1 MAQSTSTS
9 GNQPLIELKHVDKH
23 YGDLHV
29 LNDINLS
36 VDRGEVVVV
45 IGPSGSGKSTMC
57 RTINRLE
64 TIDSGEILIEGQP
77 LPQEGKDLARMRAEL
92 GMVFQQF
99 NLFAHMTVLQNVMLG
114 PVDVLGV
121 SKDEARERA
130 MDLLGRVGVAEQADK
145 VPAQLSG
152 GQQQRVA
159 IARSLAMQPK
169 AMLFDEPTSALD
181 PEMIN
186 EVLEVMVRLAQ
197 QGMTM
202 IVITHEM
209 NFARRAPRTSSTPSR
224 TTSSI
229 AMFAR
234 HDHPNSKVTPM
245 IGTRTSSS
253 YTPHVDVAPADRPL
267 ILVAP
272 RWEEAKPFLS
282 ETLSPNEEIASV
294 FVDAILAAGGLPLQ
308 MSITEDV
315 DVIRHYVEIAD
326 GIAIPGGPDVNP
338 KRWGDERPYDPTLCC
353 EIRDRFEFKLVGE
366 VLRAKK
372 PLFTTCRGT
381 QLLNVATGGTL
392 CMDVPSLGAREGR
405 TQWRHTHV
413 LNDPVHPVEVVPGS
427 LLERAVGGHRLIQT
441 NSAHHCCVDRLG
453 KSTRLVAKATDGV
466 PECIEVEGQP
476 FCLGVQWHPEYTWKT
491 LETDFNL
498 WKSFVEAAAKVKQAR

>member
-1 MAQSTSTS
+1 
-9 GNQPLIELKHVDKH
+9 
-23 YGDLHV
+23 
-29 LNDINLS
+29 
-36 VDRGEVVVV
+36 
-45 IGPSGSGKSTMC
+45 
-57 RTINRLE
+57 
-64 TIDSGEILIEGQP
+64 
-77 LPQEGKDLARMRAEL
+77 
-92 GMVFQQF
+92 
-99 NLFAHMTVLQNVMLG
+99 
-114 PVDVLGV
+114 
-121 SKDEARERA
+121 
-130 MDLLGRVGVAEQADK
+130 
-145 VPAQLSG
+145 
-152 GQQQRVA
+152 
-159 IARSLAMQPK
+159 
-169 AMLFDEPTSALD
+169 
-181 PEMIN
+181 
-186 EVLEVMVRLAQ
+186 
-197 QGMTM
+197 
-202 IVITHEM
+202 
-209 NFARRAPRTSSTPSR
+209 
-224 TTSSI
+224 
-229 AMFAR
+229 
-234 HDHPNSKVTPM
+234 M

-272 RWEEAKPFLS
+272 RWEEAEPFLT
-282 ETLSPNEEIASV
+282 EMLSPNEEIASV

-308 MSITEDV
+308 MSITEDIE
-315 DVIRHYVEIAD
+315 VIRHYVDIAD

-338 KRWGDERPYDPTLCC
+338 KRWGDDRPYDPTLCC
-353 EIRDRFEFKLVGE
+353 EIRDSFEFKLVGE

-498 WKSFVEAAAKVKQAR
+498 WKSFVEAAAKVKQARKLTDSTTDKGAPPATWSDGAPFYLFAAGTQPKARKLLFSRFAQGRHRCRILLLQRMHSLASAVNGIGTAQRLGHHDRRLIQIIESQVLAHALERVRCHKRTFGVSRRHGGLQLVHALVIQKLEGKAAKHLLAHQPSARVIIIGANLLIRLTHGNHGLKLLWSN

>member
-1 MAQSTSTS
+1 
-9 GNQPLIELKHVDKH
+9 
-23 YGDLHV
+23 
-29 LNDINLS
+29 
-36 VDRGEVVVV
+36 
-45 IGPSGSGKSTMC
+45 
-57 RTINRLE
+57 
-64 TIDSGEILIEGQP
+64 
-77 LPQEGKDLARMRAEL
+77 
-92 GMVFQQF
+92 
-99 NLFAHMTVLQNVMLG
+99 
-114 PVDVLGV
+114 
-121 SKDEARERA
+121 
-130 MDLLGRVGVAEQADK
+130 
-145 VPAQLSG
+145 
-152 GQQQRVA
+152 
-159 IARSLAMQPK
+159 
-169 AMLFDEPTSALD
+169 
-181 PEMIN
+181 
-186 EVLEVMVRLAQ
+186 
-197 QGMTM
+197 
-202 IVITHEM
+202 
-209 NFARRAPRTSSTPSR
+209 
-224 TTSSI
+224 
-229 AMFAR
+229 
-234 HDHPNSKVTPM
+234 M

-253 YTPHVDVAPADRPL
+253 YTPHVNVDPADRPL

-282 ETLSPNEEIASV
+282 EMLSPNEEIASV

-308 MSITEDV
+308 MSITEDI

-353 EIRDRFEFKLVGE
+353 EIRDRFEFKLVNE

-498 WKSFVEAAAKVKQAR
+498 WKSFVEAAAKVKQARYFTDSTTDKGAPPATWSDGAPFCLYASGAHQSSQALIQPPRAGPTSWPHIAAAAHAFPHERRQQYRHRAALRSPRPPARTDYRIPGSGSRP

>member
-1 MAQSTSTS
+1 
-9 GNQPLIELKHVDKH
+9 
-23 YGDLHV
+23 
-29 LNDINLS
+29 
-36 VDRGEVVVV
+36 
-45 IGPSGSGKSTMC
+45 
-57 RTINRLE
+57 
-64 TIDSGEILIEGQP
+64 
-77 LPQEGKDLARMRAEL
+77 
-92 GMVFQQF
+92 
-99 NLFAHMTVLQNVMLG
+99 
-114 PVDVLGV
+114 
-121 SKDEARERA
+121 
-130 MDLLGRVGVAEQADK
+130 
-145 VPAQLSG
+145 
-152 GQQQRVA
+152 
-159 IARSLAMQPK
+159 
-169 AMLFDEPTSALD
+169 
-181 PEMIN
+181 
-186 EVLEVMVRLAQ
+186 
-197 QGMTM
+197 
-202 IVITHEM
+202 
-209 NFARRAPRTSSTPSR
+209 
-224 TTSSI
+224 
-229 AMFAR
+229 
-234 HDHPNSKVTPM
+234 M

-253 YTPHVDVAPADRPL
+253 YTPHVDVDPADRPL

-272 RWEEAKPFLS
+272 RWEEAKPYLS

-308 MSITEDV
+308 MSITEDIE
-315 DVIRHYVEIAD
+315 VIRHYVDIAD

-353 EIRDRFEFKLVGE
+353 EIRDRFEFKLVNE

-392 CMDVPSLGAREGR
+392 CMDVPSLGAREGS

-476 FCLGVQWHPEYTWKT
+476 FCLGVQWHPEYTWQT

-498 WKSFVEAAAKVKQAR
+498 WKSFVEAAAKVLRKTRNVRFVMAGSGDMLKHIVRRVAKLGIADRFHFTGFLKGDEVQ

>member
-1 MAQSTSTS
+1 
-9 GNQPLIELKHVDKH
+9 
-23 YGDLHV
+23 
-29 LNDINLS
+29 
-36 VDRGEVVVV
+36 
-45 IGPSGSGKSTMC
+45 
-57 RTINRLE
+57 
-64 TIDSGEILIEGQP
+64 
-77 LPQEGKDLARMRAEL
+77 
-92 GMVFQQF
+92 
-99 NLFAHMTVLQNVMLG
+99 
-114 PVDVLGV
+114 
-121 SKDEARERA
+121 
-130 MDLLGRVGVAEQADK
+130 
-145 VPAQLSG
+145 
-152 GQQQRVA
+152 
-159 IARSLAMQPK
+159 
-169 AMLFDEPTSALD
+169 
-181 PEMIN
+181 
-186 EVLEVMVRLAQ
+186 
-197 QGMTM
+197 
-202 IVITHEM
+202 
-209 NFARRAPRTSSTPSR
+209 
-224 TTSSI
+224 
-229 AMFAR
+229 
-234 HDHPNSKVTPM
+234 M

-353 EIRDRFEFKLVGE
+353 EIRDRFEFKLVNE

-427 LLERAVGGHRLIQT
+427 LLGARGGPAPPPCAWTCRAWVRARAARSGAIPTCSTIPCTPSRSCRARCWSARLAGT
-441 NSAHHCCVDRLG
+441 G
-453 KSTRLVAKATDGV
+453 
-466 PECIEVEGQP
+466 
-476 FCLGVQWHPEYTWKT
+476 
-491 LETDFNL
+491 
-498 WKSFVEAAAKVKQAR
+498 

>member
-1 MAQSTSTS
+1 MH
-9 GNQPLIELKHVDKH
+9 HVH
-23 YGDLHV
+23 
-29 LNDINLS
+29 
-36 VDRGEVVVV
+36 
-45 IGPSGSGKSTMC
+45 P
-57 RTINRLE
+57 
-64 TIDSGEILIEGQP
+64 DS
-77 LPQEGKDLARMRAEL
+77 
-92 GMVFQQF
+92 
-99 NLFAHMTVLQNVMLG
+99 
-114 PVDVLGV
+114 
-121 SKDEARERA
+121 
-130 MDLLGRVGVAEQADK
+130 
-145 VPAQLSG
+145 
-152 GQQQRVA
+152 
-159 IARSLAMQPK
+159 K
-169 AMLFDEPTSALD
+169 A
-181 PEMIN
+181 
-186 EVLEVMVRLAQ
+186 
-197 QGMTM
+197 
-202 IVITHEM
+202 
-209 NFARRAPRTSSTPSR
+209 
-224 TTSSI
+224 
-229 AMFAR
+229 
-234 HDHPNSKVTPM
+234 TPM
-245 IGTRTSSS
+245 IGTHTSSS

-272 RWEEAKPFLS
+272 RWEGAKPFLS

-308 MSITEDV
+308 MSITEDIE
-315 DVIRHYVEIAD
+315 VIRHYVDIAD

-338 KRWGDERPYDPTLCC
+338 KRWGDDRPYDPTLCC
-353 EIRDRFEFKLVGE
+353 EIRDSFEFKLVGE

-476 FCLGVQWHPEYTWKT
+476 FCLGVQWHPEYTWQT

-498 WKSFVEAAAKVKQAR
+498 WKSFVEAAAKVRQAR

>member
-1 MAQSTSTS
+1 
-9 GNQPLIELKHVDKH
+9 
-23 YGDLHV
+23 
-29 LNDINLS
+29 
-36 VDRGEVVVV
+36 
-45 IGPSGSGKSTMC
+45 
-57 RTINRLE
+57 
-64 TIDSGEILIEGQP
+64 
-77 LPQEGKDLARMRAEL
+77 
-92 GMVFQQF
+92 
-99 NLFAHMTVLQNVMLG
+99 
-114 PVDVLGV
+114 
-121 SKDEARERA
+121 
-130 MDLLGRVGVAEQADK
+130 
-145 VPAQLSG
+145 
-152 GQQQRVA
+152 
-159 IARSLAMQPK
+159 
-169 AMLFDEPTSALD
+169 
-181 PEMIN
+181 
-186 EVLEVMVRLAQ
+186 
-197 QGMTM
+197 
-202 IVITHEM
+202 
-209 NFARRAPRTSSTPSR
+209 
-224 TTSSI
+224 
-229 AMFAR
+229 
-234 HDHPNSKVTPM
+234 M

-253 YTPHVDVAPADRPL
+253 FTPHVDVDPADRPL

-272 RWEEAKPFLS
+272 RWEEAKPYLS

-294 FVDAILAAGGLPLQ
+294 FVDAILAA
-308 MSITEDV
+308 
-315 DVIRHYVEIAD
+315 
-326 GIAIPGGPDVNP
+326 
-338 KRWGDERPYDPTLCC
+338 
-353 EIRDRFEFKLVGE
+353 GE

-476 FCLGVQWHPEYTWKT
+476 FCLGVQWHPEYTWQT

>member
-1 MAQSTSTS
+1 M
-9 GNQPLIELKHVDKH
+9 P
-23 YGDLHV
+23 
-29 LNDINLS
+29 
-36 VDRGEVVVV
+36 
-45 IGPSGSGKSTMC
+45 
-57 RTINRLE
+57 
-64 TIDSGEILIEGQP
+64 
-77 LPQEGKDLARMRAEL
+77 
-92 GMVFQQF
+92 
-99 NLFAHMTVLQNVMLG
+99 
-114 PVDVLGV
+114 
-121 SKDEARERA
+121 
-130 MDLLGRVGVAEQADK
+130 
-145 VPAQLSG
+145 
-152 GQQQRVA
+152 
-159 IARSLAMQPK
+159 
-169 AMLFDEPTSALD
+169 
-181 PEMIN
+181 
-186 EVLEVMVRLAQ
+186 
-197 QGMTM
+197 
-202 IVITHEM
+202 
-209 NFARRAPRTSSTPSR
+209 RRAHSSGASVPRRICPATPL
-224 TTSSI
+224 
-229 AMFAR
+229 R
-234 HDHPNSKVTPM
+234 HVHPDSKATPM

-253 YTPHVDVAPADRPL
+253 YTPHVDVDPADRPL

-308 MSITEDV
+308 MSITEDIE
-315 DVIRHYVEIAD
+315 VIRHYVDIAD

-353 EIRDRFEFKLVGE
+353 EIRDRFEFKLVNE

-381 QLLNVATGGTL
+381 QLLNVATGGTM

-427 LLERAVGGHRLIQT
+427 LLERALGGRRLIQT

-476 FCLGVQWHPEYTWKT
+476 FCLGVQWHPEYTWQT

>member
-1 MAQSTSTS
+1 
-9 GNQPLIELKHVDKH
+9 
-23 YGDLHV
+23 
-29 LNDINLS
+29 
-36 VDRGEVVVV
+36 
-45 IGPSGSGKSTMC
+45 
-57 RTINRLE
+57 
-64 TIDSGEILIEGQP
+64 
-77 LPQEGKDLARMRAEL
+77 
-92 GMVFQQF
+92 
-99 NLFAHMTVLQNVMLG
+99 
-114 PVDVLGV
+114 
-121 SKDEARERA
+121 
-130 MDLLGRVGVAEQADK
+130 
-145 VPAQLSG
+145 
-152 GQQQRVA
+152 
-159 IARSLAMQPK
+159 
-169 AMLFDEPTSALD
+169 
-181 PEMIN
+181 
-186 EVLEVMVRLAQ
+186 
-197 QGMTM
+197 
-202 IVITHEM
+202 
-209 NFARRAPRTSSTPSR
+209 
-224 TTSSI
+224 
-229 AMFAR
+229 
-234 HDHPNSKVTPM
+234 M

-253 YTPHVDVAPADRPL
+253 YTPHVDVDPADRPL

-308 MSITEDV
+308 MSITEDIE
-315 DVIRHYVEIAD
+315 VIRHYVEIAD

-338 KRWGDERPYDPTLCC
+338 KRWGDDRPYDPTLCC
-353 EIRDRFEFKLVGE
+353 EIRDSIEFKLVDE
-366 VLRAKK
+366 VLRAKT

-498 WKSFVEAAAKVKQAR
+498 WKSFVEAAAKVKQAPLVHGQHNTKGRPAGHMVRRGALLPICGRHATQGSQALIRPLRAGPTSSPHIAAAAHAFPRERRPRHRRRAVLRSPQPPARTDYRIPGSGSRP

>member
-1 MAQSTSTS
+1 
-9 GNQPLIELKHVDKH
+9 
-23 YGDLHV
+23 
-29 LNDINLS
+29 
-36 VDRGEVVVV
+36 
-45 IGPSGSGKSTMC
+45 
-57 RTINRLE
+57 
-64 TIDSGEILIEGQP
+64 
-77 LPQEGKDLARMRAEL
+77 
-92 GMVFQQF
+92 
-99 NLFAHMTVLQNVMLG
+99 
-114 PVDVLGV
+114 
-121 SKDEARERA
+121 
-130 MDLLGRVGVAEQADK
+130 
-145 VPAQLSG
+145 
-152 GQQQRVA
+152 
-159 IARSLAMQPK
+159 
-169 AMLFDEPTSALD
+169 
-181 PEMIN
+181 
-186 EVLEVMVRLAQ
+186 
-197 QGMTM
+197 
-202 IVITHEM
+202 
-209 NFARRAPRTSSTPSR
+209 
-224 TTSSI
+224 
-229 AMFAR
+229 
-234 HDHPNSKVTPM
+234 M

-294 FVDAILAAGGLPLQ
+294 FVDAILAADGLPLQ
-308 MSITEDV
+308 MSITEDIE
-315 DVIRHYVEIAD
+315 VIRQYVEIAD

-353 EIRDRFEFKLVGE
+353 EIRDRFEFKLVNE

-392 CMDVPSLGAREGR
+392 CMDVPSLG
-405 TQWRHTHV
+405 
-413 LNDPVHPVEVVPGS
+413 
-427 LLERAVGGHRLIQT
+427 GHRLLQT
-441 NSAHHCCVDRLG
+441 NSAHHCCVERLG

>member
-1 MAQSTSTS
+1 
-9 GNQPLIELKHVDKH
+9 
-23 YGDLHV
+23 
-29 LNDINLS
+29 
-36 VDRGEVVVV
+36 
-45 IGPSGSGKSTMC
+45 
-57 RTINRLE
+57 
-64 TIDSGEILIEGQP
+64 
-77 LPQEGKDLARMRAEL
+77 
-92 GMVFQQF
+92 
-99 NLFAHMTVLQNVMLG
+99 
-114 PVDVLGV
+114 
-121 SKDEARERA
+121 
-130 MDLLGRVGVAEQADK
+130 
-145 VPAQLSG
+145 
-152 GQQQRVA
+152 
-159 IARSLAMQPK
+159 
-169 AMLFDEPTSALD
+169 
-181 PEMIN
+181 
-186 EVLEVMVRLAQ
+186 
-197 QGMTM
+197 
-202 IVITHEM
+202 
-209 NFARRAPRTSSTPSR
+209 
-224 TTSSI
+224 
-229 AMFAR
+229 
-234 HDHPNSKVTPM
+234 M

-272 RWEEAKPFLS
+272 RWEEAEPFLT
-282 ETLSPNEEIASV
+282 EMLSPNEEIASV

-308 MSITEDV
+308 MSITEDIE
-315 DVIRHYVEIAD
+315 VIRHYVDIAD

-353 EIRDRFEFKLVGE
+353 EIRDSFEFKLVGE

-381 QLLNVATGGTL
+381 QLLNVATGGPL

-427 LLERAVGGHRLIQT
+427 LLERALGGHRLIQT

-453 KSTRLVAKATDGV
+453 KHTRLVAQATDGV

-476 FCLGVQWHPEYTWKT
+476 FCLGVQWHPEYTWQT

>member
-1 MAQSTSTS
+1 MAQSISST
-9 GNQPLIELKHVDKH
+9 GNQPLIELRHVDKH

-64 TIDSGEILIEGQP
+64 TIDSGEILIEGEP

-114 PVDVLGV
+114 PVDVLGA
-121 SKDEARERA
+121 SKEEARERA

-159 IARSLAMQPK
+159 IARRCQPASHVHPDSK
-169 AMLFDEPTSALD
+169 AA
-181 PEMIN
+181 
-186 EVLEVMVRLAQ
+186 
-197 QGMTM
+197 
-202 IVITHEM
+202 
-209 NFARRAPRTSSTPSR
+209 
-224 TTSSI
+224 
-229 AMFAR
+229 
-234 HDHPNSKVTPM
+234 PM

-253 YTPHVDVAPADRPL
+253 YTPHVDVDPADRPL

-272 RWEEAKPFLS
+272 RWEEAKPYLS

-353 EIRDRFEFKLVGE
+353 EIRDRFEFKLVNE

>member
-1 MAQSTSTS
+1 
-9 GNQPLIELKHVDKH
+9 
-23 YGDLHV
+23 
-29 LNDINLS
+29 
-36 VDRGEVVVV
+36 
-45 IGPSGSGKSTMC
+45 
-57 RTINRLE
+57 
-64 TIDSGEILIEGQP
+64 
-77 LPQEGKDLARMRAEL
+77 
-92 GMVFQQF
+92 
-99 NLFAHMTVLQNVMLG
+99 
-114 PVDVLGV
+114 
-121 SKDEARERA
+121 
-130 MDLLGRVGVAEQADK
+130 
-145 VPAQLSG
+145 
-152 GQQQRVA
+152 
-159 IARSLAMQPK
+159 
-169 AMLFDEPTSALD
+169 
-181 PEMIN
+181 
-186 EVLEVMVRLAQ
+186 
-197 QGMTM
+197 
-202 IVITHEM
+202 
-209 NFARRAPRTSSTPSR
+209 
-224 TTSSI
+224 
-229 AMFAR
+229 
-234 HDHPNSKVTPM
+234 M

-253 YTPHVDVAPADRPL
+253 YTPHVDVDPADRPL

-282 ETLSPNEEIASV
+282 EMLSPNEEIASV

-308 MSITEDV
+308 MSITEDI

-353 EIRDRFEFKLVGE
+353 
-366 VLRAKK
+366 
-372 PLFTTCRGT
+372 FTTCRGT

-453 KSTRLVAKATDGV
+453 KSTCLVAKATDGV

-476 FCLGVQWHPEYTWKT
+476 FCLGVQWHPEYTWQT

>member
-1 MAQSTSTS
+1 MHHVHPDSKATS
-9 GNQPLIELKHVDKH
+9 
-23 YGDLHV
+23 
-29 LNDINLS
+29 
-36 VDRGEVVVV
+36 
-45 IGPSGSGKSTMC
+45 
-57 RTINRLE
+57 
-64 TIDSGEILIEGQP
+64 
-77 LPQEGKDLARMRAEL
+77 
-92 GMVFQQF
+92 
-99 NLFAHMTVLQNVMLG
+99 
-114 PVDVLGV
+114 
-121 SKDEARERA
+121 
-130 MDLLGRVGVAEQADK
+130 
-145 VPAQLSG
+145 
-152 GQQQRVA
+152 
-159 IARSLAMQPK
+159 
-169 AMLFDEPTSALD
+169 
-181 PEMIN
+181 
-186 EVLEVMVRLAQ
+186 
-197 QGMTM
+197 
-202 IVITHEM
+202 
-209 NFARRAPRTSSTPSR
+209 
-224 TTSSI
+224 
-229 AMFAR
+229 
-234 HDHPNSKVTPM
+234 M
-245 IGTRTSSS
+245 IGTHTSSS

-272 RWEEAKPFLS
+272 RWEGAKPFLS

-308 MSITEDV
+308 MSITEDIE
-315 DVIRHYVEIAD
+315 VIRHYVEIAD
-326 GIAIPGGPDVNP
+326 GVAIPGGPDVNP

-353 EIRDRFEFKLVGE
+353 EIRDRFEFKLVNE

-441 NSAHHCCVDRLG
+441 NSAHHCCVERLG

-476 FCLGVQWHPEYTWKT
+476 FCLGVQWHPEYTWMT